1 MSLRRRDFDQ
11 WMRHRL
17 LPVELRR
24 RVIEAERYHW
34 AATRGVNEEMLLQNL
49 PEDLQ
54 RDIRRHLFEFVNLFK
69 LVKKVWIFRLMDEHI
84 LDAVCEK
91 LKQKIYIKG
100 SEVLYVGG
108 PVEKMVFVVRGKLES
123 IGQDGTMEALSE
135 GNVCGEELLTWFLE
149 HGSVSKDGR
158 KNKIS
163 GQRLI
168 SNRTVRCLTNVE
180 AFSLSAADLEQ
191 VTSLFA
197 RQMLNPI
204 VQGAI
209 RLSRC
214 QFISFLRINLP
225 TGEPLQLPTFKLPGD
240 IGRNV

>member
-1 MSLRRRDFDQ
+1 MTLQLIRKHPDVNFLESR
-11 WMRHRL
+11 W
-17 LPVELRR
+17 
-24 RVIEAERYHW
+24 RVVEAERYHW
-34 AATRGVNEEMLLQNL
+34 AATRGVNEEMLLENL

-54 RDIRRHLFEFVNLFK
+54 RDIRRHLFKFI
-69 LVKKVWIFRLMDEHI
+69 KKVWIFHLMDEHI

-100 SEVLYVGG
+100 SEVLYAGG
-108 PVEKMVFVVRGKLES
+108 LVEKMVFIVRGKLES
-123 IGQDGTMEALSE
+123 IGLDGTMVALSE

-149 HGSVSKDGR
+149 HSSVSKDGR
-158 KNKIS
+158 KIKIS

-168 SNRTVRCLTNVE
+168 SNRTIRCLTNVE

-197 RQMLNPI
+197 RNLRNPL

-209 RLSRC
+209 RYQSPYWRALAAT
-214 QFISFLRINLP
+214 RIQVAWRYRQKCLKHSKTSHSNHS
-225 TGEPLQLPTFKLPGD
+225 
-240 IGRNV
+240 